1 MTGHRYSSAPA
12 VVRLETYDNRDIF
25 GDTADPSRVAEW
37 GLVWRLKD
45 HHFGIRVDGRLV
57 AHAGLVVL
65 PLSVGDGRMRVVGL
79 GGVGVVEDRRG
90 RGLARQ
96 VVSGTMEHARG
107 WGLDFA
113 ILFCRPDVARL
124 YGRLGWRD
132 VVGDVEVE
140 QPDGPAVMPLRTMW
154 FPLLREDARWPEG
167 PVRLH
172 SRPM

>member
-1 MTGHRYSSAPA
+1 MSEQGNSAALA
-12 VVRLETYDNRDIF
+12 VSRLDAYDNREIF
-25 GDTADPSRVAEW
+25 GGAVDPCGVAEW

-45 HHFGIRVDGRLV
+45 HHFGIRADGRLV

-65 PLSVGDGRMRVVGL
+65 PVSVGGGRMDVVGV
-79 GGVGVVEDRRG
+79 GGVGVAEDLRG

-96 VVSGTMEHARG
+96 LMSGVMEHARG
-107 WGLDFA
+107 LGPDFA
-113 ILFCRPDVARL
+113 MLFCRPDVAGL
-124 YGRLGWRD
+124 YGGLGWREL
-132 VVGDVEVE
+132 GGEVEVE

-154 FPLLREDARWPEG
+154 IPLREGAWWPEG

>member
-1 MTGHRYSSAPA
+1 MSERAYSPA
-12 VVRLETYDNRDIF
+12 VSRLEDYDNRDIF

-45 HHFGIRVDGRLV
+45 LHFGIRLDGRLV

-65 PLSVGDGRMRVVGL
+65 PLSVGRSRMDVVGL

-90 RGLARQ
+90 RGLARR
-96 VVSGTMEHARG
+96 VVSGTMEHARRLG
-107 WGLDFA
+107 PEFA
-113 ILFCRPDVARL
+113 ILFCRPDVVGL
-124 YGRLGWRD
+124 YARLGWREVAD
-132 VVGDVEVE
+132 QVEVE
-140 QPDGPAVMPLRTMW
+140 QPAGPTVMPLRTMR
-154 FPLLREDARWPEG
+154 FALREGAHWPEG